1 MGDTA
6 PHLMIC
12 TCEKTMQ
19 LDARA
24 MGRACSGRITH
35 ADQLCGLEIDRFKAA
50 LADDVPITIACVQ
63 EAPLFREVAEDLV
76 PSSALTF
83 VNIRETAGWSTD
95 AAAAGPKAAALI
107 AAAGEDTPP
116 IALVTLESRGVALI
130 YGRDETAIEV
140 GRRLADRLDIT
151 VLLTK
156 PGNVT
161 PCHSNEF
168 PILKGTVRNA
178 RGHLGR
184 FELTIDDYASPAPSS
199 RRRLEFGVPRNGAVS
214 TCDIVL
220 DLSRGPPLFPAHELR
235 PGYLYA
241 DPRDRAAVEKM
252 IADRRPSGRHVR
264 QAALYPVRRIT
275 LCPFALGNHRLHALP

>member
-1 MGDTA
+1 MMGDTA

-12 TCEKTMQ
+12 TCEKSMQ

-24 MGRACSGRITH
+24 IGRACSGRITQ
-35 ADQLCGLEIDRFKAA
+35 ANQLCGLEIDQFKAA
-50 LADDVPITIACVQ
+50 LADGVPITVACIQ

-83 VNIRETAGWSTD
+83 VNIRETAGWSKD

-130 YGRDETAIEV
+130 YGRDEAAIEV

-156 PGNVT
+156 PGDVS
-161 PCHSNEF
+161 PRHSNEF
-168 PILKGTVRNA
+168 PVLKGSVRNA
-178 RGHLGR
+178 RGHLGQ
-184 FELTIDDYASPAPSS
+184 FELTIDDYAFPAPSS
-199 RRRLEFGVPRNGAVS
+199 RRRLEFGVPRNGAVLPDRS
-214 TCDIVL
+214 RILCAAGRGCADATVTHACAG
-220 DLSRGPPLFPAHELR
+220 LSQGWW
-235 PGYLYA
+235 YQCS
-241 DPRDRAAVEKM
+241 RAV
-252 IADRRPSGRHVR
+252 S
-264 QAALYPVRRIT
+264 
-275 LCPFALGNHRLHALP
+275 

>member
-24 MGRACSGRITH
+24 IGRACSARITQ

-50 LADDVPITIACVQ
+50 LADGVPMTVACIQ

-83 VNIRETAGWSTD
+83 VNIRETAGWSKD

-116 IALVTLESRGVALI
+116 IALVTLESHGVALI
-130 YGRDETAIEV
+130 YGRDEAAIEV

-156 PGNVT
+156 PGDVT
-161 PCHSNEF
+161 PRHSNEF
-168 PILKGTVRNA
+168 PVLKGIPHAIFAPPAGVRCPA
-178 RGHLGR
+178 QWRG
-184 FELTIDDYASPAPSS
+184 
-199 RRRLEFGVPRNGAVS
+199 
-214 TCDIVL
+214 L
-220 DLSRGPPLFPAHELR
+220 DLRYRA
-235 PGYLYA
+235 GYQ
-241 DPRDRAAVEKM
+241 
-252 IADRRPSGRHVR
+252 RRP
-264 QAALYPVRRIT
+264 AAISRT
-275 LCPFALGNHRLHALP
+275 